1 MAEGEKKS
9 IGKFFGG
16 VTAEMKRVTWPT
28 RKELIRYTW
37 VVLGTVFIMAV
48 FFAIVDLGISE
59 LMRLILE

>member
-1 MAEGEKKS
+1 MAEVEKKS
-9 IGKFFGG
+9 VGKFFSG
-16 VTAEMKRVTWPT
+16 VSSEMKRVTWPT

-37 VVLGTVFIMAV
+37 VVLGTVAIMAI